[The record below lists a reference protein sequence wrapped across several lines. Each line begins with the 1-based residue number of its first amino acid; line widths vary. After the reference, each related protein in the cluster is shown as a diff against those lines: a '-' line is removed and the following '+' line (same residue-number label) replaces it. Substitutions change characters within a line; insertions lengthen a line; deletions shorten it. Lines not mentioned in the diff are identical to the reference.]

1 MLLLFCLFW
10 LFSDEVDALCASV
23 IVRMPQASKLDEP
36 LGGKNPLDELAGC
49 GGKPL
54 DELAGCGGMPLDELA
69 GCGGK
74 PDELLGL
81 GGGGGGGKLLLP
93 LPLGGDGG
101 LGGLGGTGPVPALA
115 EHGPDVMRHWSVP
128 FWTRM

>member
-1 MLLLFCLFW
+1 MDKHARW
-10 LFSDEVDALCASV
+10 VESDLS
-23 IVRMPQASKLDEP
+23 IVNSLPSDQASKLDEP
-36 LGGKNPLDELAGC
+36 LGGKNPLELDGA

-54 DELAGCGGMPLDELA
+54 ELDGAGGGKPDELDGAG
-69 GCGGK
+69 GGK

-101 LGGLGGTGPVPALA
+101 VGGLGGTGPEPALA
-115 EHGPDVMRHWSVP
+115 EHGPDVIRH
-128 FWTRM
+128 